1 MSNQPTITTRDRGLS
16 ISIFER
22 EKDGQKTYGACL
34 QRSWKDKNTE
44 EWKREQIN
52 LFPDELLKIA
62 NLSQVAYNDLRNH
75 LSKNRST
82 NSGNY
87 PAQACDN
94 SDDWNN
100 QPGANTPADLND
112 DIPF

>member
-1 MSNQPTITTRDRGLS
+1 MNNQPVISTRDRGLS

-34 QRSWKDKNTE
+34 QRSWKDKNTD

-62 NLSQVAYNDLRNH
+62 NLAQKTYNELMAYLQ
-75 LSKNRST
+75 KNRPAS
-82 NSGNY
+82 SGNY
-87 PAQACDN
+87 PSQSYDN
-94 SDDWNN
+94 SDGWDN
-100 QPGANTPADLND
+100 QAGASSPADLND